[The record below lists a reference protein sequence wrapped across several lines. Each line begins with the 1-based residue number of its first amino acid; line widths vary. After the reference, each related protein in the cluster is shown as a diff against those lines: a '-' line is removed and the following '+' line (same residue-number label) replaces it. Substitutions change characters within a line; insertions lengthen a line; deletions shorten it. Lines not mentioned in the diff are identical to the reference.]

1 MSWVAII
8 IPTWNSLRYL
18 PGCLNAVLRQTY
30 RQYEVVVVDNGS
42 NDGTQEF
49 VTTHYPWVRV
59 LRSEKNLGFAAGT
72 NLGIRNTHGNYVAT
86 LNNDTEVE
94 PGWLEELV
102 RVMDSDP
109 SVGMCASK
117 ILFYGQPQV
126 INSAGIAI
134 DRIGIA
140 WDRDGGKRDDGTNS
154 EPYDVLG
161 PCAGAALYRRAM
173 LDEVGLFD
181 EDFWAYLED
190 ADLAWRAQA
199 CGWRCL
205 YVPSARVYHVYSATG
220 RKYSSLK
227 DYLLA
232 RNRILMLIKNYPW
245 PYWLAY
251 SPLIFA
257 YDLVATAYRV
267 ATTYRFHSLY
277 GRLAALRSFPAV
289 LCKRRAIQS
298 HARYSAR
305 LAFACLNS
313 LDSPM
318 QIWKR
323 FQYLRTITP
332 VGGSNI

>member
-1 MSWVAII
+1 MSRVAII
-8 IPTWNSLRYL
+8 IPTWNGLRYL
-18 PGCLNAVLRQTY
+18 PGCLNAALRQTY
-30 RQYEVVVVDNGS
+30 GQYEVVLVDNGS
-42 NDGTQEF
+42 CDGTQEF
-49 VTTHYPWVRV
+49 VTTHYSQVRV
-59 LRSEKNLGFAAGT
+59 LRSERNLGFAAGT
-72 NLGIRNTHGNYVAT
+72 NFGIRNTRSDYVAT

-102 RVMDSDP
+102 KVMDSDP
-109 SVGMCASK
+109 KVGMCASK
-117 ILFYGQPQV
+117 MLFSDQPQV

-140 WDRDGGKRDDGTNS
+140 WDRDGGKRDEDTNS
-154 EPYDVLG
+154 EPYYVLG

-199 CGWRCL
+199 YGWRCR
-205 YVPSARVYHVYSATG
+205 YVPAARVYHLYSATG
-220 RKYSSLK
+220 RKDSSFK

-232 RNRILMLIKNYPW
+232 RNRVWMILKNYPW

-257 YDLVATAYRV
+257 YDLVATAYRI
-267 ATTYRFHSLY
+267 ATTRRLHSLY
-277 GRLAALRSFPAV
+277 GRLAALRSFPVA
-289 LCKRRAIQS
+289 LQKRRAIQS

-305 LAFACLNS
+305 LAFACLS
-313 LDSPM
+313 PLDSPM

-323 FQYLRTITP
+323 FQYLRTIAP
-332 VGGSNI
+332 VEGR